1 MHGIL
6 RWTMAPVMRGWAAN
20 LERKF
25 AGVPQPLD
33 APQVHSPG
41 RDSHRILIVGGGM
54 AVGWGVL
61 SHTLGLPGSLAR
73 ALTARTGR
81 GAGVDVTARS
91 SMTVRT
97 AHRHIDFDTLRR
109 YDAVVLTLGIGDAGQ
124 LTSPRAWLHD
134 LARLVERIQ
143 LSTAGGTEIYLAGI
157 VALSSL
163 PIFKTPLGALA
174 GAQAQA
180 LNRAS
185 IAYCAQQNG
194 ISYVRLPATVAST
207 SGRFRSATD
216 YEVWADSLAAQ
227 MVAAL
232 PRASGSA
239 GERDDAAL
247 PTRTAEE
254 TEAARHRALLTLN
267 LLDTAPEERFDRI
280 VALASST
287 LGTSAAAFTVLDG
300 DRQWHKSVVGLQ
312 VTEIPRS
319 SSFCTVTVLEPAALI
334 VPDALLDDRFR
345 DSPLVVAGPR
355 LRFYAGFPI
364 ESPTGERIGALCVY
378 DEQPRSVDSVDV
390 VLLRE
395 LALVLQNELWRPVDG
410 AGTDPGSSVPGST
423 VPGSTVPGST
433 VPGSAAADGAA
444 SPL

>member
-1 MHGIL
+1 MHEIL
-6 RWTMAPVMRGWAAN
+6 RSAMAPVMRAWAAN

-25 AGVPQPLD
+25 VGVPSPVD

-81 GAGVDVTARS
+81 GAGVDVSARS

-97 AHRHIDFDTLRR
+97 AHRHIDFDTVQR
-109 YDAVVLTLGIGDAGQ
+109 YDAVVLTLGVGDAGR
-124 LTSPRAWLHD
+124 LTSTRAWRHD
-134 LARLVERIQ
+134 LARLVERLQ
-143 LSTAGGTEIYLAGI
+143 LSTAPGTEIYLAGI
-157 VALSSL
+157 VPLASL
-163 PIFKTPLGALA
+163 PMFTTPLGAMA
-174 GAQAQA
+174 GAQALA
-180 LNRAS
+180 INDVSRAF
-185 IAYCAQQNG
+185 CAEHDG
-194 ISYVRLPATVAST
+194 ISYVRLPATAASS
-207 SGRFRSATD
+207 SGRFRSASD
-216 YEVWADSLAAQ
+216 YEVWADALAAQ
-227 MVAAL
+227 MVDAL
-232 PRASGSA
+232 PPAPHAEPVPGGTGPPGRSS
-239 GERDDAAL
+239 DD
-247 PTRTAEE
+247 
-254 TEAARHRALLTLN
+254 TEAARHRALLSLN
-267 LLDTAPEERFDRI
+267 LLDTAPEDRFDRI

-300 DRQWHKSVVGLQ
+300 DRQWHKSMVGLD

-334 VPDALLDDRFR
+334 VPDATLDDRFR
-345 DSPLVVAGPR
+345 DNPLVVDGPR

-378 DEQPRSVDSVDV
+378 DEQPRSAESVDV

-395 LALVLQNELWRPVDG
+395 LALVLQNELWRPVDTH
-410 AGTDPGSSVPGST
+410 ATDPATQAGQDT
-423 VPGSTVPGST
+423 
-433 VPGSAAADGAA
+433 AA
-444 SPL
+444 PE

>member
-1 MHGIL
+1 VHGIL

-41 RDSHRILIVGGGM
+41 RDSHR
-54 AVGWGVL
+54 
-61 SHTLGLPGSLAR
+61 LPGSLAR

-81 GAGVDVTARS
+81 GTGVDVTARS

-143 LSTAGGTEIYLAGI
+143 LSTVGGTEIYLAGI

-163 PIFKTPLGALA
+163 PMFQTPLGALA
-174 GAQAQA
+174 GAQARA

-185 IAYCAQQNG
+185 IAYCAQQDG
-194 ISYVRLPATVAST
+194 VSYVRLPATVASP

-216 YEVWADSLAAQ
+216 YEVWADALAAQ
-227 MVAAL
+227 MVDAL
-232 PRASGSA
+232 PQASGSA
-239 GERDDAAL
+239 GERHDAAL
-247 PTRTAEE
+247 PIRTAEE
-254 TEAARHRALLTLN
+254 IEDARHRALLTLN

-312 VTEIPRS
+312 RNCAQQLVLHGHRARTRRPDRAGCPARRPVPGQSAGCGRPAAEVLRRFPDRVAHGGAHRGALRLRRTAAVRRQRGCGAAARAGARAAERTLAFGGRGRNRFRPRS
-319 SSFCTVTVLEPAALI
+319 RQCRSRQCRSRPYRSQQYRSR
-334 VPDALLDDRFR
+334 PYR
-345 DSPLVVAGPR
+345 SQ
-355 LRFYAGFPI
+355 
-364 ESPTGERIGALCVY
+364 
-378 DEQPRSVDSVDV
+378 QPRRRGRRVP
-390 VLLRE
+390 VL
-395 LALVLQNELWRPVDG
+395 
-410 AGTDPGSSVPGST
+410 TGSPDRIS
-423 VPGSTVPGST
+423 
-433 VPGSAAADGAA
+433 
-444 SPL
+444 